1 MPTDPVRV
9 AVVGAGN
16 MGRHHV
22 RNYDALDGAA
32 LLAVVDHDESRAER
46 AASGLG
52 VRTYPDVDELLR
64 SEPDLEAVSVAV
76 PTRMHGTV
84 AGALLRAGKHVLVEK
99 PIAASGSEADELI
112 ELARE
117 AQVLLAVGHVERFNP
132 AVRELKRQV
141 EAGRMGEVL
150 SMVSRRVGVMPP
162 QITDADVIVDLAVHD
177 IDIFRYLL
185 SADWPDE
192 LYCNAGKAIAE
203 DRFDFADIFLRFGSV
218 ACFLQVNW
226 VTPVKIR
233 SLAVTGKEGYAEIEY
248 VTQRL
253 AYYKA
258 RPVREALSF
267 AEVERYSE
275 EAPEIVE
282 FEHREPLAVELE
294 EFLRAVRGESAEIVS
309 GAEAKASIE
318 IAVEAA
324 AAAGRR

>member
-1 MPTDPVRV
+1 
-9 AVVGAGN
+9 

-22 RNYDALDGAA
+22 RNYEQLDRAA
-32 LLAVVDHDESRAER
+32 LLAVVDDNHSLAER
-46 AASGLG
+46 MASGLG
-52 VRTYPDVDELLR
+52 ARAYRDVDELLR

-76 PTRMHGTV
+76 PTKMHGAV
-84 AGALLRAGKHVLVEK
+84 AGTLLKAGKHVLVEK
-99 PIAASGSEADELI
+99 PIAATAREADELI
-112 ELARE
+112 GLADQ
-117 AQVLLAVGHVERFNP
+117 AGVVLAVGHVERFNP
-132 AVRELKRQV
+132 AVRELKRQM

-150 SMVSRRVGVMPP
+150 SMISRRVGVMPP
-162 QITDADVIVDLAVHD
+162 QIADADVIVDLAVHD

-185 SADWPDE
+185 GADQPDE
-192 LYCNAGKAIAE
+192 LYCNAGKAIVT

-267 AEVERYSE
+267 ADVERYSE
-275 EAPEIVE
+275 EAGPEATE
-282 FEHREPLAVELE
+282 LEHREPLEVELD
-294 EFLRAVRGESAEIVS
+294 EFLKAVRGESAEIVS
-309 GAEAKASIE
+309 GPEARSSIQIAIEAAEAAS
-318 IAVEAA
+318 
-324 AAAGRR
+324 RR

>member
-1 MPTDPVRV
+1 
-9 AVVGAGN
+9 
-16 MGRHHV
+16 
-22 RNYDALDGAA
+22 
-32 LLAVVDHDESRAER
+32 
-46 AASGLG
+46 
-52 VRTYPDVDELLR
+52 
-64 SEPDLEAVSVAV
+64 
-76 PTRMHGTV
+76 MHGAV
-84 AGALLRAGKHVLVEK
+84 AGALLTAGKHVLVEK
-99 PIAASGSEADELI
+99 PIAATGSEADELI
-112 ELARE
+112 ELAQN

-141 EAGRMGEVL
+141 ETGRMGEVL
-150 SMVSRRVGVMPP
+150 SMVSRRVGVLPP

-185 SADWPDE
+185 GADRPDE
-192 LYCNAGKAIAE
+192 VYCNAGKAIAA

-275 EAPEIVE
+275 EAPEVVE
-282 FEHREPLAVELE
+282 FEHREPLAVELD
-294 EFLRAVRGESAEIVS
+294 EFLKAVRGESAVIVS
-309 GAEAKASIE
+309 GAEAKSSIE

-324 AAAGRR
+324 AAATRR